1 MHIVVEHF
9 VLSYVLMFWV
19 PCCDVRYDFYIKT
32 MFCSSLPQVVCG
44 RPHVLFKFAC
54 VLTIWI
60 AWRMSYKKQ
69 ELLTLREHM
78 GFLVRSVLL
87 LFLVFCVVFFVCLF
101 VCIRPVLCFLFVC
114 LYSSCVF
121 VKRLVLQCI
130 KGNFKSHRVRTKN
143 VSAQH
148 RFSVGFVLLDL

>member
-1 MHIVVEHF
+1 VF
-9 VLSYVLMFWV
+9 L
-19 PCCDVRYDFYIKT
+19 VR
-32 MFCSSLPQVVCG
+32 S
-44 RPHVLFKFAC
+44 VLFIFLVFC
-54 VLTIWI
+54 V
-60 AWRMSYKKQ
+60 
-69 ELLTLREHM
+69 

-87 LFLVFCVVFFVCLF
+87 IFLVFCVVFFVCLF